1 MNNEQFDIDPSSVRY
16 YEDSVPAGKQHEWV
30 DLNWTAPDK
39 NLELTIY
46 APDATLGPFNDSSD
60 GRNDGR
66 IFLDVASMANITAGN
81 WFFKV
86 QNDDGDTVDYTL
98 NTYSA

>member
-1 MNNEQFDIDPSSVRY
+1 MTGE
-16 YEDSVPAGKQHEWV
+16 KQHEWI
-30 DLNWTAPDK
+30 DLNWTDPND

-46 APDATLGPFNDSSD
+46 APDATFGPFNDSSD

-86 QNDDGDTVDYTL
+86 QNKNDDVVGYTL